1 MFALGRPFQPS
12 LMVVGKARNMLKDGA
27 PLRQVPAF
35 LTNIGISWKALK
47 DLKGT
52 NDLAYFKHS

>member
-1 MFALGRPFQPS
+1 
-12 LMVVGKARNMLKDGA
+12 MVGGKARSMLKDGA
-27 PLRQVPAF
+27 PLKQVPDF

-47 DLKGT
+47 GLKGT